1 MFIFVKTID
10 KELNRIKDF
19 LKKKQFFLYW
29 TPNRYQSKTC
39 VEHIEQVIDKSLI
52 NSTNSSMNLL
62 YFLHMRV
69 ICFKYCKKVYEK
81 SNQENLN
88 FFGRIYG
95 YVMFNF
101 SISVI
106 VFKYMQGYCNALDIL
121 YVFSLNL
128 SLKLSFLIK
137 STFPKF
143 YDSFNES
150 HFQEKT
156 TAFYYWF
163 YWF

>member
-52 NSTNSSMNLL
+52 NCTNSSMNLL

-81 SNQENLN
+81 SNQENFN

-95 YVMFNF
+95 HVKFIILPHSNICVLDSELPSKRNIESRRLLLTLLFHEQGRSSLRRF
-101 SISVI
+101 STH
-106 VFKYMQGYCNALDIL
+106 A
-121 YVFSLNL
+121 SLL
-128 SLKLSFLIK
+128 
-137 STFPKF
+137 
-143 YDSFNES
+143 E
-150 HFQEKT
+150 
-156 TAFYYWF
+156 
-163 YWF
+163 